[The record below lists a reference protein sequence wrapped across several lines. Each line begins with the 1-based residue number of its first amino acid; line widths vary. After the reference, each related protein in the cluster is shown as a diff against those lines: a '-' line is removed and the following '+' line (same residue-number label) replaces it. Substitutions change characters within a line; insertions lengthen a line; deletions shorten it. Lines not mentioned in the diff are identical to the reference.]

1 MSHSYLILAVAV
13 AAQTPSVQA
22 QDVGRVQLAE
32 PKTAFHEPFSQ
43 VTGVRELTD
52 GSLIVAD
59 RLEQAIRI
67 IDFRAGTMDDIG
79 HVGGGPGEFQMPG
92 GIFPLP
98 GDSTLLLD
106 YGNLRLSV
114 IAPDGRIP
122 HSTAMLTPEGSLIS
136 PRGVDAAGHIYFDQG
151 GLRIGPDGDVE
162 TSRRAPILRMT
173 WEAETFDTVAYLPLP
188 EPSGSSRS
196 FSTGG
201 GQVRIQG
208 LSPLPKSATWAVA
221 PDGSVAVVHAD
232 PYRVEW
238 YDPQRSSLQGPI
250 VPYVPVPITDEDK
263 EAWANRMGGGNMVMI
278 AAGGGGGGGG
288 RSGSQTIQMPRPEP
302 DDMEWPDVKPP
313 FPVNAA
319 RVTPDGAL
327 WVQRHVAYGQPQL
340 FDVFDRAGV
349 RIRQVE
355 LPPGREIVGFGVGVV
370 YVVNVDEDDLQWLE
384 AYEL

>member
-1 MSHSYLILAVAV
+1 MSHSRLILAVAFAV
-13 AAQTPSVQA
+13 LSPPVHAQGV
-22 QDVGRVQLAE
+22 DRVRLAE
-32 PKTAFHEPFSQ
+32 PQAAFHEPFSR
-43 VTGVRELTD
+43 VTGVRELAD

-67 IDFRAGTMDDIG
+67 IDFRAGTMKDIG

-122 HSTAMLTPEGSLIS
+122 RSTAMLTPEGSLIS
-136 PRGVDAAGHIYFDQG
+136 PRGVDAAGRIYFDQG
-151 GLRIGPDGDVE
+151 GIRIGPDGDID
-162 TSRRAPILRMT
+162 RGRPAPILRMT
-173 WEAETFDTVAYLPLP
+173 WEAAVVDTVAYLPLP
-188 EPSGSSRS
+188 ELSGSSQS

-201 GQVRIQG
+201 GRVELRG
-208 LSPLPKSATWAVA
+208 LSPLQKTAAWAVA
-221 PDGSVAVVHAD
+221 PDGRVAVVHTD

-238 YDPQRSSLQGPI
+238 YDPKGNSVQGPT
-250 VPYVPVPITDEDK
+250 VTYEPVRITDEDK
-263 EAWANRMGGGNMVMI
+263 EAWADRMGGGGAVMI
-278 AAGGGGGGGG
+278 TAGGGGGG
-288 RSGSQTIQMPRPEP
+288 RSGSQTMRMPRPDP
-302 DDMEWPDVKPP
+302 DDMEWPEVKPP
-313 FPVNAA
+313 FPANAA

-340 FDVFDRAGV
+340 FDVFDQTGV
-349 RIRQVE
+349 RVRQVE
-355 LPPGREIVGFGVGVV
+355 LLPGRRIVGFGDGVV

-384 AYEL
+384 AYGI

>member
-1 MSHSYLILAVAV
+1 MSPSCLILAVTVAV
-13 AAQTPSVQA
+13 QTPSVHAQGVDRVRLADPQA
-22 QDVGRVQLAE
+22 
-32 PKTAFHEPFSQ
+32 AFHEPFSR
-43 VTGVRELTD
+43 VTGVRELAD
-52 GSLIVAD
+52 GSLMVAD
-59 RLEQAIRI
+59 GLEQAIRI
-67 IDFRAGTMDDIG
+67 IDFRTGTMEDIG

-136 PRGVDAAGHIYFDQG
+136 PRGVDAAGRIYFYQG
-151 GLRIGPDGDVE
+151 RMRVGPDGEVE

-208 LSPLPKSATWAVA
+208 LSPLRKTATWAVA
-221 PDGSVAVVHAD
+221 PDGRVAVVHPD

-238 YDPQRSSLQGPI
+238 YDPQGGSVQGPT
-250 VPYVPVPITDEDK
+250 VTYDAVRVTDEDK
-263 EAWANRMGGGNMVMI
+263 EAWADGMGGGTMI
-278 AAGGGGGGGG
+278 AIVSGGGGG
-288 RSGSQTIQMPRPEP
+288 RGGSQTMRMPRPDP
-302 DDMEWPDVKPP
+302 DDMAWPDVKPP
-313 FPVNAA
+313 FP
-319 RVTPDGAL
+319 
-327 WVQRHVAYGQPQL
+327 
-340 FDVFDRAGV
+340 
-349 RIRQVE
+349 
-355 LPPGREIVGFGVGVV
+355 
-370 YVVNVDEDDLQWLE
+370 
-384 AYEL
+384 